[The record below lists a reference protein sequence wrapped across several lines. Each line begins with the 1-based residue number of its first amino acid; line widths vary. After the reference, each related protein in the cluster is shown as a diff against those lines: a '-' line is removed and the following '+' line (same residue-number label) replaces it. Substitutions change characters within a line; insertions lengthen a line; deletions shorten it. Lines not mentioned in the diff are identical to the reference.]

1 MIDDEIM
8 RKAMDENSDNCVDER
23 AEESIK
29 VMAMHALTAAVF
41 TLLIIVF
48 V

>member
-1 MIDDEIM
+1 MIDEEIM

-23 AEESIK
+23 AEETIK
-29 VMAMHALTAAVF
+29 VMGMHALTATVF
-41 TLLIIVF
+41 TLLIILF